1 MRKSQVSLIVVA
13 LLSLILIGCSSTPK
27 VLEIKAV
34 PIDAVPLNLPDVDVI
49 ELDDIQFY
57 VVTEQNVEAVFE
69 KLREKNYDPVIFGVT
84 DDGYE
89 MMSVNMA
96 KILQLVQQQKAVIIA
111 YSDYYDKQN
120 NAVEPNNKSAR
131 SQKEAADALQ
141 EEGGGVSTDESFLEG
156 LWPW

>member
-1 MRKSQVSLIVVA
+1 MRKSQVSLIIVA
-13 LLSLILIGCSSTPK
+13 LLSLILIGCTSTPK
-27 VLEIKAV
+27 ILEIKAV

-89 MMSVNMA
+89 MMAVNMA
-96 KILQLVQQQKAVIIA
+96 KILQMVQQQKAVIIA
-111 YSDYYDKQN
+111 YKVYHEKQQTAVQKNNETAAEATRIRDK
-120 NAVEPNNKSAR
+120 E
-131 SQKEAADALQ
+131 L
-141 EEGGGVSTDESFLEG
+141 STNESLFKR

>member
-1 MRKSQVSLIVVA
+1 M
-13 LLSLILIGCSSTPK
+13 
-27 VLEIKAV
+27 
-34 PIDAVPLNLPDVDVI
+34 VPLTLSEVDKI
-49 ELDDIQFY
+49 QLDNIQFY
-57 VVTEQNVEAVFE
+57 VITEENAEVIF
-69 KLREKNYDPVIFGVT
+69 KDLREKNYDPVIFGVT

-89 MMSVNMA
+89 IMSTNMA

-111 YSDYYDKQN
+111 YGEYYDKQN
-120 NAVEPNNKSAR
+120 NAVKENNESAR

>member
-1 MRKSQVSLIVVA
+1 MRKSQVSLIIVA

-27 VLEIKAV
+27 IIGIKAT
-34 PIDAVPLNLPDVDVI
+34 PIDVVPLNLPNVGEI
-49 ELDDIQFY
+49 RLDNIQFY
-57 VVTEQNVEAVFE
+57 VVTKENAEVIFKE
-69 KLREKNYDPVIFGVT
+69 LREKNYDPVIFGVT

-89 MMSVNMA
+89 MMSTNTA

-111 YSDYYDKQN
+111 YGEYYDKQN
-120 NAVEPNNKSAR
+120 NAVKENNESAR

-141 EEGGGVSTDESFLEG
+141 KEGGGISTNESFLER

>member
-1 MRKSQVSLIVVA
+1 MRKSQVNLIVVV
-13 LLSLILIGCSSTPK
+13 LLSLILIGCSSTPR

-49 ELDDIQFY
+49 ELDDVQFY
-57 VVTEQNVEAVFE
+57 VVTEQNVETVFE

-96 KILQLVQQQKAVIIA
+96 KVLQMVQQQKAVIIA
-111 YSDYYDKQN
+111 YRTYHAIQQTAVQKN
-120 NAVEPNNKSAR
+120 N
-131 SQKEAADALQ
+131 EAAAKATQLRDGEL
-141 EEGGGVSTDESFLEG
+141 STNESL
-156 LWPW
+156 LKRIWPW